1 MRVYLLISAVGIT
14 SIVIACVLCAALAV
28 FLGIFFYKR
37 RFKSASINL
46 RKTYDTYH
54 LQLTTDCKNMVNRL
68 KVLGEYSDYFAA
80 SYQERQKQYDEIL
93 NRRDKDVETC
103 LSSLDTFV
111 KEKNYKEYKALEGEC
126 NQSVRDFEVSVCNFN
141 GELTSILQEDTD
153 VHSSAVVVKG
163 KYRNISSFYQDH
175 ETELKPL
182 DKSFERIFQ
191 SAEKG
196 FDEFDGQADYANFA
210 DAKKVLERLDKL
222 FDAVL
227 SVLDKLPLLEVS
239 VDTVLPDKL
248 NKLQESYQQMLDEGF
263 IVYEMHVEEKIADM
277 RERVK
282 KMQAQLM
289 YLDIRGIQE
298 EIQAIQTEIT
308 DVLAGFDEERRAKET
323 YFSKQNS
330 LSDSSFGVEKRY
342 ARMMNQLSAYQRAF
356 VLDNKYVSQMQALK
370 ADIESIGI
378 LKRELDSYLDT
389 SARQPYLVITRKM
402 TDMDNEMNKAIRVMD
417 DYDAYLSS
425 LKNDSN
431 EVFMGLRECYVNLK
445 KARNIVKEIDV
456 PSYTKSI
463 KDVFTEDFQKIEDIS
478 KIVLNQPIDV
488 PKAVSLFKPFKESVE
503 GFISS
508 IVNAK
513 AESDKAETSIV
524 YANFYRVD
532 YSDSRALLDQ
542 AEKAFSEGDF
552 QRASGIAL
560 DVVKRFSPTA

>member
-1 MRVYLLISAVGIT
+1 MHIYFLIGAMGIV
-14 SIVIACVLCAALAV
+14 SIAAACIAGVALIV
-28 FLGIFFYKR
+28 FLCIFFYKR
-37 RFKSASINL
+37 RFKSASLNL

-68 KVLGEYSDYFAA
+68 KVLGEHSDYFAA
-80 SYQERQKQYDEIL
+80 SYQERQKQYDEIVS
-93 NRRDKDVETC
+93 RRDKDVETC
-103 LSSLDTFV
+103 LASLDTFV

-182 DKSFERIFQ
+182 EKSFDRIFH
-191 SAEKG
+191 SAEHD
-196 FDEFDGQADYANFA
+196 FDEFDFQADHANFVE
-210 DAKKVLERLDKL
+210 AKKVLERLDKL

-227 SVLDKLPLLEVS
+227 SVLEKLPLLEVS

-248 NKLQESYQQMLDEGF
+248 DKLQESYQNMLDEGF
-263 IVYEMHVEEKIADM
+263 IVYEMHVEEKISDM
-277 RERVK
+277 REKISR
-282 KMQAQLM
+282 MQSQLM
-289 YLDIRGIQE
+289 YLDVRGIQE
-298 EIQAIQTEIT
+298 EIQSIQSEIT
-308 DVLAGFDEERRAKET
+308 DILAGFDEERKAKET

-330 LSDSSFGVEKRY
+330 LSDSSFSVEKRY
-342 ARMMNQLSAYQRAF
+342 ARMMNQLDAYQKAF
-356 VLDNKYVSQMQALK
+356 VLDNKYVSQMKSLK

-389 SARQPYLVITRKM
+389 SARQPYLVITKKM

-417 DYDAYLSS
+417 DYEAYLIS

-431 EVFMGLRECYVNLK
+431 DVFMGLRECYVNLK

-463 KDVFTEDFQKIEDIS
+463 KDVFTEDFQNIEDITN
-478 KIVLNQPIDV
+478 IILNQPIDV
-488 PKAVSLFKPFKESVE
+488 PKAVSMFKPFKESVD

-508 IVNAK
+508 IMNTK
-513 AESDKAETSIV
+513 ADADKAETSIV
-524 YANFYRVD
+524 YANSYRVD
-532 YSDSRALLDQ
+532 YSDSRALLEQ

-552 QRASGIAL
+552 QRASSIAL
-560 DVVKRFSPTA
+560 DVVKKFSPTV